1 MSGACRN
8 GDAGP
13 GRIPGSSGFM
23 RDSGLGTRDSG
34 LGTGDWGLGT
44 GDFRKF
50 AASALFC
57 RRGFSP
63 DALPVR
69 RRG

>member
-1 MSGACRN
+1 M
-8 GDAGP
+8 DQF
-13 GRIPGSSGFM
+13 GRLV

-34 LGTGDWGLGT
+34 LGTRDSGLGT
-44 GDFRKF
+44 RDFRKF
-50 AASALFC
+50 GAFLLFC

-63 DALPVR
+63 DALPVT